1 MKIEF
6 NDQGS
11 DSVITLTSTVFE
23 FRLHNRVVDTAL
35 FLAPSVRAK
44 RSGFFVLKTV
54 ITGKPLTYCV
64 RIKRLKRRHHD
75 ERARDDFQL

>member
-6 NDQGS
+6 NDKG
-11 DSVITLTSTVFE
+11 VIATATITSTVFE
-23 FRLHNRVVDTAL
+23 FCLHNRAVDTAL

-54 ITGKPLTYCV
+54 ITSKTSHVLRAYKA
-64 RIKRLKRRHHD
+64 IKAEASR
-75 ERARDDFQL
+75 

>member
-6 NDQGS
+6 NDKG
-11 DSVITLTSTVFE
+11 VIATATITSTVFE
-23 FRLHNRVVDTAL
+23 FRLHNRAVDTAL

-54 ITGKPLTYCV
+54 ITGKTSHVLSAYKA
-64 RIKRLKRRHHD
+64 IKAEASR
-75 ERARDDFQL
+75 

>member
-6 NDQGS
+6 NDKG
-11 DSVITLTSTVFE
+11 VIATATITSTVFE
-23 FRLHNRVVDTAL
+23 FRLHNRAVDTAL

-54 ITGKPLTYCV
+54 ITGKPSHVLRVYKA
-64 RIKRLKRRHHD
+64 IKAEASR
-75 ERARDDFQL
+75 

>member
-11 DSVITLTSTVFE
+11 DSVVTLTSTVFE
-23 FRLHNRVVDTAL
+23 FRLHNRAVDTAL

-54 ITGKPLTYCV
+54 ITGKTSHVLRAYKA
-64 RIKRLKRRHHD
+64 IKAEASR
-75 ERARDDFQL
+75 

>member
-44 RSGFFVLKTV
+44 RSGFFVLKTI
-54 ITGKPLTYCV
+54 ITGKTSHVLRAYKA
-64 RIKRLKRRHHD
+64 IKAEVSR
-75 ERARDDFQL
+75 

>member
-23 FRLHNRVVDTAL
+23 FRLHNRAVDTAL

-44 RSGFFVLKTV
+44 RSGFFVLKTI
-54 ITGKPLTYCV
+54 ITGKTAYVLRAYKA
-64 RIKRLKRRHHD
+64 IKAEASR
-75 ERARDDFQL
+75 

>member
-6 NDQGS
+6 NDKG
-11 DSVITLTSTVFE
+11 VIATATITSTVFE
-23 FRLHNRVVDTAL
+23 FRLHNRAFDTAL

-54 ITGKPLTYCV
+54 ITGKTSHVLRAYKA
-64 RIKRLKRRHHD
+64 IKAEASR
-75 ERARDDFQL
+75 

>member
-6 NDQGS
+6 YDDGFNA
-11 DSVITLTSTVFE
+11 ITTITSTVFE
-23 FRLHNRVVDTAL
+23 FRLHNRAVDTAL

-54 ITGKPLTYCV
+54 ITGKTAHVLRAYKA
-64 RIKRLKRRHHD
+64 IKAEASL
-75 ERARDDFQL
+75 

>member
-6 NDQGS
+6 NDKG
-11 DSVITLTSTVFE
+11 VIATATITSTVFE
-23 FRLHNRVVDTAL
+23 FRLHNLAVDTAL

-54 ITGKPLTYCV
+54 ITGKPSHVLRAYKA
-64 RIKRLKRRHHD
+64 IKAEASR
-75 ERARDDFQL
+75 

>member
-35 FLAPSVRAK
+35 FLAPSVRSK

-54 ITGKPLTYCV
+54 ITGKTAHVLRAYKA
-64 RIKRLKRRHHD
+64 IKAEASR
-75 ERARDDFQL
+75 

>member
-6 NDQGS
+6 YDDGFNA
-11 DSVITLTSTVFE
+11 ITTITSTVFE
-23 FRLHNRVVDTAL
+23 FRLHNRAVDAAI

-54 ITGKPLTYCV
+54 ITGKTSHVLRVYKA
-64 RIKRLKRRHHD
+64 IKAEASR
-75 ERARDDFQL
+75 

>member
-54 ITGKPLTYCV
+54 ITGKTSHVLRAYKA
-64 RIKRLKRRHHD
+64 IK
-75 ERARDDFQL
+75 

>member
-11 DSVITLTSTVFE
+11 DSVVTLTSTVFE
-23 FRLHNRVVDTAL
+23 FRLHNRAVDTAL

-54 ITGKPLTYCV
+54 ITGKTSHVLRAYKA
-64 RIKRLKRRHHD
+64 IKAEVSR
-75 ERARDDFQL
+75 

>member
-23 FRLHNRVVDTAL
+23 FRLHNRVVDTVL
-35 FLAPSVRAK
+35 FLAPSFRAK
-44 RSGFFVLKTV
+44 RSGLFILKTV
-54 ITGKPLTYCV
+54 ITGKTSHVIRVY
-64 RIKRLKRRHHD
+64 RSIREKASR
-75 ERARDDFQL
+75 

>member
-1 MKIEF
+1 MNIEF
-6 NDQGS
+6 NDKG
-11 DSVITLTSTVFE
+11 VIATTTITSTVFE

-54 ITGKPLTYCV
+54 ITGKTSHVLRAYKA
-64 RIKRLKRRHHD
+64 IKAEASR
-75 ERARDDFQL
+75 